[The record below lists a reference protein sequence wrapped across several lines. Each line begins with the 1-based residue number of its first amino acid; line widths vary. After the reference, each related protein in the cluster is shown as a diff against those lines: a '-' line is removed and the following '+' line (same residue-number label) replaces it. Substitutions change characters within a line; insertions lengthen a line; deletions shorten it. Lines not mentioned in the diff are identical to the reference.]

1 MPRNLMTRK
10 RNLMTRKR
18 RLRQRG
24 WGDTGDI
31 FISPPSNF
39 DSSDEDDELFDTAE
53 DGMDEC
59 AICLKPLRY
68 YSQGKEKPNS
78 SLYTTICNHE
88 FHFECARKALAINP
102 RCPLCRTNI
111 DDFLVPDIQT
121 FSDIQTDDLQRRF
134 DGLINTRA
142 RMRAN
147 RREEFI
153 DVSSSEEDA
162 F

>member
-1 MPRNLMTRK
+1 MSRNLMTRK
-10 RNLMTRKR
+10 K

-24 WGDTGDI
+24 WGDTGNL
-31 FISPPSNF
+31 FITPPF
-39 DSSDEDDELFDTAE
+39 DVDSSDDDDIFDTAE

-102 RCPLCRTNI
+102 RCPLCRTYI
-111 DDFLVPDIQT
+111 DDFIVPVIQT
-121 FSDIQTDDLQRRF
+121 FPEIQTDDLQRRL
-134 DGLINTRA
+134 DALRNDQA
-142 RMRAN
+142 RRVAN
-147 RREEFI
+147 RTDEFN

>member
-18 RLRQRG
+18 RLIQRG

-68 YSQGKEKPNS
+68 YSQGKEKPNG

-111 DDFLVPDIQT
+111 DDFKEPVIVLYDSRNHRRRLLGEEYRRIQQ
-121 FSDIQTDDLQRRF
+121 SERDYASSLQ
-134 DGLINTRA
+134 DGMHHI
-142 RMRAN
+142 
-147 RREEFI
+147 
-153 DVSSSEEDA
+153 
-162 F
+162 

>member
-1 MPRNLMTRK
+1 MPRNLMTKK
-10 RNLMTRKR
+10 RNLITRKR
-18 RLRQRG
+18 RMMQRG
-24 WGDTGDI
+24 WGDTSDI
-31 FISPPSNF
+31 NISPLNF

-78 SLYTTICNHE
+78 SLYTTKCNHE

-102 RCPLCRTNI
+102 RCPLCRTYI
-111 DDFLVPDIQT
+111 DDFLVPEIQT